1 MNSTGNE
8 KTIYIVFTK
17 TGTWL
22 ARTLK
27 YFSATKYV
35 HTSISFDASF
45 TSMYSF
51 GRSNPNNPFSGGF
64 VRENIYDG
72 VFKKYHKSECL
83 IFEVN
88 VSEKQ
93 YQGLLKDV
101 ERFVTN
107 KELYRYNFLGLFGI
121 LFNRPLDRNY
131 HYFCSQF
138 VYSMLKKHGIVKF
151 DKVPGLVQ
159 TIDLFEIDN
168 KSILYEGFIN
178 GLSEGLSINQTS
190 FEY

>member
-1 MNSTGNE
+1 MNLIENQ
-8 KTIYIVFTK
+8 KKIYIVFTK

-72 VFKKYHKSECL
+72 VFKKYGKSECL

-88 VSEKQ
+88 VTELQ
-93 YQGLLKDV
+93 YNGLLKDV

-107 KELYRYNFLGLFGI
+107 KDLYRYNFLGLFGI

-138 VYSMLKKHGIVKF
+138 VYSMLKKHGIVTF

-178 GLSEGLSINQTS
+178 GLREGISIESS
-190 FEY
+190 FFEF

>member
-1 MNSTGNE
+1 MATIE
-8 KTIYIVFTK
+8 KHQTIYIVFTK

-22 ARTLK
+22 ARALK

-35 HTSISFDASF
+35 HTSISFDPSF

-72 VFKKYHKSECL
+72 VFKKYKKSECL
-83 IFEVN
+83 IFEVW
-88 VSEKQ
+88 VTKSQ
-93 YQGLLKDV
+93 YDGLLDDV
-101 ERFVTN
+101 QKFVTN
-107 KELYRYNFLGLFGI
+107 KHLYRYNFLGLFGI
-121 LFNRPLDRNY
+121 LFNRPLDRSY

-138 VYSMLKKHGIVKF
+138 VYSMLKKHDIVTF

-168 KSILYEGFIN
+168 KSILYEGFIHD
-178 GLSEGLSINQTS
+178 LEQSHYPS
-190 FEY
+190 FEF